1 MIDWKERY
9 EKAKLMV
16 IIAITVMNIGIMLF
30 SIKINEQNE
39 KIWQQSVEIED
50 LKEQIYILNNS
61 KESEEI

>member
-39 KIWQQSVEIED
+39 KIWQQRVEIED
-50 LKEQIYILNNS
+50 LKEQLDRERIR
-61 KESEEI
+61 K

>member
-39 KIWQQSVEIED
+39 KIWQQRVEIED
-50 LKEQIYILNNS
+50 LKEQLDRERIN
-61 KESEEI
+61 K